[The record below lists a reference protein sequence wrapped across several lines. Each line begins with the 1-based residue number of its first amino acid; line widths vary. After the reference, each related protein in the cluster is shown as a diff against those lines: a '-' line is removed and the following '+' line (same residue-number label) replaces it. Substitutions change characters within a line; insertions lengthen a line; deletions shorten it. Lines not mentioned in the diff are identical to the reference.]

1 MISRRLAIG
10 AIGGGLALAAAPSR
24 TIGATVPLAPDTP
37 AGRMRAFMLMRGA
50 LDDRLV
56 IGCLNGRYWGCVNGV
71 MTPLFDV
78 VSATFSRYRQQTDG
92 SYRSVSVEQAYFL
105 ALDTGEWLQSFTN
118 PYTGK
123 TVKVPTGGY
132 PPTATIFTT
141 DLAMQVAKPQPGMV
155 LNHISSPFIVQ
166 GDDIMMTEVIT
177 ATTTLPGGGKPS
189 LFHEVTGLHA
199 RLSEIRRPDAKKVR
213 CETSYTSVKSWRSWL
228 DMGDHPGETV
238 STGQG
243 LYGATL
249 AGLPAPWLAAARQ
262 HRPELLADPLKILDP
277 LWRQG

>member
-1 MISRRLAIG
+1 MIGRREAIG
-10 AIGGGLALAAAPSR
+10 AIGVGMALATAPSAASAAP
-24 TIGATVPLAPDTP
+24 TVAIDMP

-78 VSATFSRYRQQTDG
+78 VSATFSRYRRLADG
-92 SYRSVSVEQAYFL
+92 NYRSVSVEQAYFL
-105 ALDTGEWLQSFTN
+105 DLQNGEWLHSFAN
-118 PYTGK
+118 PYTGA

-132 PPTATIFTT
+132 PPTETIFTT
-141 DLAMQVAKPQPGMV
+141 DLEMRFAKPQPGMV
-155 LNHISSPFIVQ
+155 LNHVSTPFIVQ
-166 GDDIMMTEVIT
+166 GDDVMMTEVIT
-177 ATTTLPGGGKPS
+177 ATMTPPAGGKPG

-199 RLSEIRRPDAKKVR
+199 RLSDLHQPDAKKVR
-213 CETSYTSVKSWRSWL
+213 CETSYTSVKSWSGWL

-243 LYGATL
+243 VYGATL
-249 AGLPAPWLAAARQ
+249 AGLPAPWLAAARR
-262 HRPELLADPLKILDP
+262 HRPELLADPIKILDP